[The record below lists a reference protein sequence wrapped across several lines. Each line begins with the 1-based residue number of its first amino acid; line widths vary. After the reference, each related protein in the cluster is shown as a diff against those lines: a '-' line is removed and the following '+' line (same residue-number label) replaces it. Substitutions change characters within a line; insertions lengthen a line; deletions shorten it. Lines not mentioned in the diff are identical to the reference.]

1 MLLKLSPLFEH
12 FNSVLLFILL
22 IGSLGSLFGSLTG
35 LIENDIKGIIAYSTK
50 SQLGYMIIAIGLC
63 QYYISIKHLIMHAF
77 FKSLLFLCAGA
88 IIHQLND
95 QQDIRKIGNIK
106 NF

>member
-63 QYYISIKHLIMHAF
+63 QYYISIILI
-77 FKSLLFLCAGA
+77 KKPQIQIYKL
-88 IIHQLND
+88 
-95 QQDIRKIGNIK
+95 
-106 NF
+106 